1 MTLLTP
7 TTVWRLTPQLVLA
20 LDEQL
25 GPPVDSYL
33 NGTQTWLVPLDGDD
47 DADAPIVEW
56 RLHPVAGYVTPR
68 GCSHYDLWDEV
79 VAGLNGGGDP
89 ESLALGDERRGHA
102 SLWEGLE
109 CFPAYGDEIEPA
121 TLTRAT
127 TERLGLAPDAAG
139 LVDHQHIG
147 VAWEQAKGRISIV
160 EMLLTELAAPGTDGA
175 GTAEA
180 GTGGTT

>member
-1 MTLLTP
+1 M
-7 TTVWRLTPQLVLA
+7 
-20 LDEQL
+20 
-25 GPPVDSYL
+25 
-33 NGTQTWLVPLDGDD
+33 PLDGDD

-56 RLHPVAGYVTPR
+56 RLHPVAGYVAPQ
-68 GCSHYDLWDEV
+68 GCTHYDLWDEV
-79 VAGLNGGGDP
+79 VAGLSGGGDP
-89 ESLALGDERRGHA
+89 ESLVLGDERRGLA

-160 EMLLTELAAPGTDGA
+160 EMLLTELAAPGVQRAPGMPCPASGSTLLLIPLPESRNVSGPPLVP
-175 GTAEA
+175 GRYQ
-180 GTGGTT
+180 

>member
-1 MTLLTP
+1 VTQLTP
-7 TTVWRLTPQLVLA
+7 TAVWRLAPQLVLA

-25 GPPVDSYL
+25 GPPVDSYV

-56 RLHPVAGYVTPR
+56 RLHPVAGYVAPQ

-79 VAGLNGGGDP
+79 VAGLHGGGDP
-89 ESLALGDERRGHA
+89 ESLVLGDERRGLA

-127 TERLGLAPDAAG
+127 TDRLGLAPDAAG

-147 VAWEQAKGRISIV
+147 VAWEQAKGRTSIV
-160 EMLLTELAAPGTDGA
+160 EMLLTELAGPGMGA
-175 GTAEA
+175 NA
-180 GTGGTT
+180 